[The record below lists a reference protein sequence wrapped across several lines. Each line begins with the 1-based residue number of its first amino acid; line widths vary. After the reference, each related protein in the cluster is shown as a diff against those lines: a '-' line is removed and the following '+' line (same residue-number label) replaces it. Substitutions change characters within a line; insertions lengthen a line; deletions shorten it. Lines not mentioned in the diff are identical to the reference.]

1 MNEHRGIWR
10 AKRVDNGEW
19 VEGYLSKSRN
29 ISEKPALLKWCIDY
43 EEKGV
48 TMSCIVDPSTL
59 GECSGL
65 TDDNGNKIFEGDVLS
80 NKLPDPELFLCYYC
94 DEEAGFYAKNVRTHS
109 VYMLGALM
117 DMTLF
122 KLEIIGNIH
131 DNPELIQKG
140 AAE

>member
-1 MNEHRGIWR
+1 MNENRGIWR
-10 AKRVDNGEW
+10 GKAGDSWAV
-19 VEGYLSKSRN
+19 GYLMKYAGEYQ
-29 ISEKPALLKWCIDY
+29 IWQKDEKYGCTNNY
-43 EEKGV
+43 
-48 TMSCIVDPSTL
+48 IVDEDTL
-59 GECSGL
+59 GECSCVPDKNHKL
-65 TDDNGNKIFEGDVLS
+65 IFEGDVLS

-122 KLEIIGNIH
+122 KLKIIGNIH